1 MTNPS
6 STSRVG
12 VCSWSL
18 QASNPTQLVER
29 VRATGCN
36 AVQLHLDPL
45 RTSQWSTEDTTA
57 ALRDANIAILSGM
70 MTTEGEDYTTLE
82 SIARTGGVRPDETWP
97 ANLEIAKADA
107 ELAQALGI
115 KLVTFH
121 AGFLPH
127 DPADPE
133 RTKLLERLRPVA
145 AIFPAAGVR
154 LGLETGQETAATLT
168 AALDELDHPAVGVNF
183 DPANMILYAMGD
195 PTHALNTLAPRVI
208 QVHIKDATPTATP
221 GTWGAEVPA
230 GEGAVDWQGFFAVLA
245 ERLPNLDLLIER
257 EAGDNRVEDIA
268 TARALIERYRSA

>member
-1 MTNPS
+1 MSDPS
-6 STSRVG
+6 PARVG

-18 QASNPTQLVER
+18 QATRPADLIDR
-29 VRATGCN
+29 VRATGCD

-45 RTSQWSTEDTTA
+45 RTGQWSKADTIA
-57 ALRDANIAILSGM
+57 ALRDNNIAILSGM

-82 SIARTGGVRPDETWP
+82 SIAQTGGLRPDETWP
-97 ANLEIAKADA
+97 ANLDIAKGDA
-107 ELAQALGI
+107 ELAQSLGI

-127 DPADPE
+127 DREDPE
-133 RTKLLERLRPVA
+133 RTELLERLRTVA
-145 AIFPAAGVR
+145 DIFHAAGIR
-154 LGLETGQETAATLT
+154 LGLETGQESADTLT
-168 AALDELDHPAVGVNF
+168 AVLAELDHPAVGVNF

-195 PTHALNTLAPRVI
+195 PTHALNTLAPRVL
-208 QVHIKDATPTATP
+208 QVHIKDATPTTTP

-245 ERLPNLDLLIER
+245 ERLPTADLLIER
-257 EAGDNRVEDIA
+257 EAGDNRIDDIA